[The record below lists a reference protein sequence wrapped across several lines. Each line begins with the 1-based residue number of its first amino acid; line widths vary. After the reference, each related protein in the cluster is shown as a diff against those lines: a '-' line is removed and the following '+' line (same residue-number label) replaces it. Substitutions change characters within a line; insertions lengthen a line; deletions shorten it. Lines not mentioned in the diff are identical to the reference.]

1 MQGILLGSHQDGRA
15 GEAREPVQGDL
26 EATEASRRGPNLPL
40 PFPAGGCL
48 LRATLAGS
56 VVTKT
61 RDLWMPE
68 KES

>member
-1 MQGILLGSHQDGRA
+1 M
-15 GEAREPVQGDL
+15 REPVQGDL